1 MTTEDTDL
9 QTLHTDRRLNCGSA
23 RPEPI
28 DTLACVGTQPK
39 LFFLRNNANAKR
51 KFLTDNPAIMLSSVP
66 MWYLIDEAL
75 SELWNNLDSFP
86 CDKALS
92 ITSANS
98 FSSLSIGFRML
109 YLK

>member
-1 MTTEDTDL
+1 
-9 QTLHTDRRLNCGSA
+9 
-23 RPEPI
+23 
-28 DTLACVGTQPK
+28 
-39 LFFLRNNANAKR
+39 
-51 KFLTDNPAIMLSSVP
+51 
-66 MWYLIDEAL
+66 L